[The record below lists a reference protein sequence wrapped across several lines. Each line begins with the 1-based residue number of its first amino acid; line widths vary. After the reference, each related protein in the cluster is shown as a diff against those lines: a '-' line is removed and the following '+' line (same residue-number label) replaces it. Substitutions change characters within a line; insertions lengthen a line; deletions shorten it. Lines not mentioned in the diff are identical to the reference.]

1 MRNAVCYL
9 FCTAMIAATPVF
21 AAGDHNHDAAGGH
34 SHATI
39 SADAASA
46 MASKKV
52 EELVGNGKLDK
63 SWSALPPANTEQKD
77 FGKGKE
83 WVVSFNNPSVA
94 DKAKQ
99 TLYVFFDASGHY
111 LAANYTGQ

>member
-1 MRNAVCYL
+1 MRNAVCYF
-9 FCTAMIAATPVF
+9 FCTAMIAAAPVF
-21 AAGDHNHDAAGGH
+21 ASGDHDHAAGGH

-39 SADAASA
+39 SSDAAAA
-46 MASKKV
+46 MAAKKV

-63 SWSALPPANTEQKD
+63 SWSGLAAAKTEQKD

-83 WVVSFNNPSVA
+83 WVVSFNNPGVA
-94 DKAKQ
+94 DKSKQ